1 VPLKGGEGEVPLAR
15 GVPSYVR
22 VLTIN
27 DTVQRVA
34 LSVKLLLYN
43 ELTVVVFKTK
53 YLIVQKL
60 DPSVY

>member
-22 VLTIN
+22 VLTN